1 MFQIKNYK
9 TNILDKKKL
18 ISFEYLFFL
27 ILIFFVFRSFE
38 YLIYWYEAYQK
49 AFYGNADHIFWDF
62 EVYKCAADFFINNE
76 NPYKLT
82 TDCSPSNK
90 PFIFNYPPFT
100 ILIFLPFTLFGFTI
114 AKTIWGLLLILLF
127 INFLNLQKKLFNIK
141 INYFIYSLIVIF
153 SLDKTL
159 IYSFFTGNMSFVL
172 QILLACSFYF
182 LSINKTKT
190 FFFIISFI
198 SIFKFYFLIFLLC
211 PILLS
216 KFKYLKE
223 IIITLSLVSL
233 FYIANYFF
241 DPVYFSNWLLNI
253 YKISIGKN
261 YDSVGIGSL
270 NYIILLLNFLE
281 NKNILNLNSNREF
294 VELFLTFFYLILIFF
309 IGYYFL
315 NKNNLKNKKIKLAL
329 SILII
334 GLSIPRLA
342 IYELIIFIIPII
354 FLFENFYNSIN
365 KRKSQ
370 LFIAFI
376 FLSIFLLNGDSG
388 VTYPFL
394 LVFTLSNLFLYK
406 NNSKIT

>member
-1 MFQIKNYK
+1 MFQIKNYI

-159 IYSFFTGNMSFVL
+159 IYSFFTGN
-172 QILLACSFYF
+172 
-182 LSINKTKT
+182 SIAT
-190 FFFIISFI
+190 
-198 SIFKFYFLIFLLC
+198 
-211 PILLS
+211 
-216 KFKYLKE
+216 
-223 IIITLSLVSL
+223 
-233 FYIANYFF
+233 
-241 DPVYFSNWLLNI
+241 YFSH
-253 YKISIGKN
+253 SG
-261 YDSVGIGSL
+261 
-270 NYIILLLNFLE
+270 FLH
-281 NKNILNLNSNREF
+281 
-294 VELFLTFFYLILIFF
+294 
-309 IGYYFL
+309 
-315 NKNNLKNKKIKLAL
+315 
-329 SILII
+329 
-334 GLSIPRLA
+334 
-342 IYELIIFIIPII
+342 ELIHRVQPKGSDKEFGNYYALMIGVNEYDYQPPLSQPIKDVKK
-354 FLFENFYNSIN
+354 L
-365 KRKSQ
+365 KRV
-370 LFIAFI
+370 LEE
-376 FLSIFLLNGDSG
+376 
-388 VTYPFL
+388 
-394 LVFTLSNLFLYK
+394 
-406 NNSKIT
+406 KI

>member
-1 MFQIKNYK
+1 MFQIKNYI

-38 YLIYWYEAYQK
+38 YLVYWYEAYQK

-223 IIITLSLVSL
+223 IIIT
-233 FYIANYFF
+233 
-241 DPVYFSNWLLNI
+241 
-253 YKISIGKN
+253 
-261 YDSVGIGSL
+261 
-270 NYIILLLNFLE
+270 FLE
-281 NKNILNLNSNREF
+281 I
-294 VELFLTFFYLILIFF
+294 V
-309 IGYYFL
+309 
-315 NKNNLKNKKIKLAL
+315 
-329 SILII
+329 
-334 GLSIPRLA
+334 
-342 IYELIIFIIPII
+342 PII
-354 FLFENFYNSIN
+354 
-365 KRKSQ
+365 
-370 LFIAFI
+370 
-376 FLSIFLLNGDSG
+376 
-388 VTYPFL
+388 
-394 LVFTLSNLFLYK
+394 
-406 NNSKIT
+406 